1 MTMASTTTTPSVPL
15 DLQRRGRL
23 KIMVFQRAV
32 VEVILAAP
40 TAVDRTATAE
50 GR

>member
-1 MTMASTTTTPSVPL
+1 MASTTTTPSVPL

-23 KIMVFQRAV
+23 KIMVSQRADV